1 MILAGIL
8 GKACLVDIDFPKVGL
23 QETTYGIGQRSVPTL
38 TSEFTMPR
46 AFADISFTDSVRAA
60 QSLYGSREH
69 NRRFELDEDPRN
81 SLGADEAKFVQE
93 RDGFY
98 QATVGENG
106 WPYVQYR
113 GGAIG
118 FVKVLDGRN
127 IAYVDFRG
135 NRQYI
140 SIGNLNADNRISLIF
155 MDYANQ
161 RRLKIWGR
169 ASIVHENE
177 DPALVASLKDPN
189 YRAHIERAV
198 TIHVEAYEWN
208 CRQHITRRFTENEV
222 RELNSALIEENQ
234 RLKDRLADNVEK

>member
-1 MILAGIL
+1 
-8 GKACLVDIDFPKVGL
+8 
-23 QETTYGIGQRSVPTL
+23 
-38 TSEFTMPR
+38 MPR
-46 AFADISFTDSVRAA
+46 AFADISFTDSVKTA
-60 QSLYGSREH
+60 QSLYGSRER
-69 NRRFELDEDPRN
+69 NRRFEQEEDPRN

-93 RDGFY
+93 RDSLF

-106 WPYVQYR
+106 WPYVQHR

-127 IAYVDFRG
+127 IGYVDFRG

-140 SIGNLNADNRISLIF
+140 SVGNLNADSRISLIF
-155 MDYANQ
+155 MDYANG

-189 YRAHIERAV
+189 YRAHVERAV

-208 CRQHITRRFTENEV
+208 CRQHITRRFAENEV
-222 RELNSALIEENQ
+222 RELNSILVAENQ
-234 RLKDRLADNVEK
+234 QLKGRLAANGEK